1 MAQLCRQNLN
11 LREDCLEKSCEFSCC
26 PLFFPQFIVFPSPTF
41 WGKIRDWF
49 TFLNRLELVNLLLAF
64 IGFALRSDSDYY
76 TSAKT
81 VYCINAVIFYIRII
95 KVYIAN
101 SHLGPMIF
109 RMVRLFGS
117 PDVQNG
123 MVVWIP

>member
-1 MAQLCRQNLN
+1 MP
-11 LREDCLEKSCEFSCC
+11 S
-26 PLFFPQFIVFPSPTF
+26 LFFPQFIVFPSPTF

-101 SHLGPMIF
+101 SHLGPKLYMIF
-109 RMVRLFGS
+109 RMVRLSGS
-117 PDVQNG
+117 PDIQNG
-123 MVVWIP
+123 KMVWTP